1 MARLAR
7 TLEDAEREGQELLH
21 VAIDAVEVGQVE
33 AAAAVHGVPA
43 DGALERRGRGVVVA
57 HVNVSQGQVVVEAVE
72 RLAHGAQLARVLLD
86 AAVRQAL
93 EERGEAEP
101 LQLVG
106 GGAVLVHVLLG
117 VLGKVG
123 EKLGGL
129 LVLALQHEA
138 LAALELLGEAG
149 LVSHQSSKFWR

>member
-1 MARLAR
+1 M
-7 TLEDAEREGQELLH
+7 D
-21 VAIDAVEVGQVE
+21 
-33 AAAAVHGVPA
+33 
-43 DGALERRGRGVVVA
+43 
-57 HVNVSQGQVVVEAVE
+57 VSQGQVVVEAVE

-86 AAVRQAL
+86 ATVRQAL

-149 LVSHQSSKFWR
+149 LVSHQSSKFWRLRAGFTHRFYSSDGRRRPPG